1 MNKEIRHGNLV
12 ATIKSTLP
20 NVGHVHIAT
29 KDGRKASFIFRNLPF
44 LVSSRLV
51 VKEQGIG
58 KLRTTGVE
66 TPESVMLSNRLRS
79 VTA

>member
-1 MNKEIRHGNLV
+1 MKEVRNANLI

-20 NVGHVHIAT
+20 NVGHVKIAT

-58 KLRTTGVE
+58 KLKVKGID
-66 TPESVMLSNRLRS
+66 TPESVMLSERLRS
-79 VTA
+79 VA

>member
-1 MNKEIRHGNLV
+1 MKEIRNANLI
-12 ATIKSTLP
+12 ATVKSTLP
-20 NVGHVHIAT
+20 NVGHVKIAT

-58 KLRTTGVE
+58 KLKASGVE
-66 TPESVMLSNRLRS
+66 TSDSIMLSNRLRS

>member
-1 MNKEIRHGNLV
+1 MKEIRNANLI
-12 ATIKSTLP
+12 ATVKSMLP
-20 NVGHVHIAT
+20 NVGHVKIAT

-58 KLRTTGVE
+58 KLKYAGVE
-66 TPESVMLSNRLRS
+66 TEDSMMLSNRLRS
-79 VTA
+79 VSIA